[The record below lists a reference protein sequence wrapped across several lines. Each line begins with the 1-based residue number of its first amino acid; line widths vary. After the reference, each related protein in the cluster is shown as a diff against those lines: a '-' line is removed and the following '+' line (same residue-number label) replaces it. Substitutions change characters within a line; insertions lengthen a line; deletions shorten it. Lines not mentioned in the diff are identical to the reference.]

1 MKNILNAL
9 LIVDIGVIIFCF
21 LSGERQWLI
30 SSQVGFITSALVIF
44 ASLVSYRNMVQSRL
58 GKGIVVA
65 EDNRD
70 TIDKIEDPY
79 DIFSEEEVSEND
91 KEKPM
96 KEIVQE
102 EKERLKRSKRSI
114 WKMTRDSRA
123 ALSFYRL
130 GAYGLLVLGF
140 FYLNNNGNLHI
151 ASYLSALAIP
161 PIIVVSMLMHKKV
174 ANLD

>member
-30 SSQVGFITSALVIF
+30 NSQIAFLTSSLVMF
-44 ASLVSYRNMVQSRL
+44 ASIVSYRNMVQNRL
-58 GKGIVVA
+58 DKGMVLS

-79 DIFSEEEVSEND
+79 SVFGEDEISEKD
-91 KEKPM
+91 KEKPI
-96 KEIVQE
+96 KEIIQ
-102 EKERLKRSKRSI
+102 KNKARLKEGRRSF
-114 WKMTRDSRA
+114 WQVTRDSKA

-130 GAYGLLVLGF
+130 GAYGLLIMGF
-140 FYLNNNGNLHI
+140 FYLNNSSNLHI

-161 PIIVVSMLMHKKV
+161 PVVVVAVLMRKK
-174 ANLD
+174 